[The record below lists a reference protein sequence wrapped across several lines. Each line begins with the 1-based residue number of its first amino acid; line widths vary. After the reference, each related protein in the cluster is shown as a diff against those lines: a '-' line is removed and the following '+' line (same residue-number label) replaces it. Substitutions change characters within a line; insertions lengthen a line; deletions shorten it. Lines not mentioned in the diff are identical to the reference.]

1 VQCRHR
7 GIDAREVASRL
18 IPSDS
23 GTWRRS
29 PDGALAPESPTLRRF
44 RSAHRF
50 GPGDAAFICSAS
62 CVGARPNKRLNSR
75 LNREG
80 LSEPTRA
87 AAAAAVNPARITV
100 VADGDGIAALA
111 AHG

>member
-1 VQCRHR
+1 
-7 GIDAREVASRL
+7 
-18 IPSDS
+18 
-23 GTWRRS
+23 
-29 PDGALAPESPTLRRF
+29 
-44 RSAHRF
+44 
-50 GPGDAAFICSAS
+50 
-62 CVGARPNKRLNSR
+62 LNSR